1 MQTLLE
7 KRQNLHRQ
15 LDRHE
20 QTNNDLLEQID
31 KLHSLANLGM
41 VSAMIAHEMNNV
53 LTPLANFARLSLQN
67 LDDDAL
73 IKKTLE
79 KTVANSDRAAKILE
93 SMLTMADAK
102 PREKA
107 QHNLA
112 NLVDETFDCIARDF
126 SKDRIR
132 LSVSIPPDM
141 LVTADAIALQQ
152 VMMNLI
158 LNARLALLDS
168 PPANR
173 RLTVSAAKTRD
184 SIKISVR
191 DTGCGIEPEN
201 IKKIF
206 EPFFTTRGQAQNAS
220 SAGTGLGLAF
230 CKRTIDAHNGLIS
243 VESTPKSGTTFD
255 ILLPIQ

>member
-93 SMLTMADAK
+93 SMLTMADAT

-107 QHNLA
+107 RHNLA

-126 SKDRIR
+126 NKDRIR

-173 RLTVSAAKTRD
+173 RLIISAVQTRD

-201 IKKIF
+201 IKRIF
-206 EPFFTTRGQAQNAS
+206 EPFFTTRDQTQNAS
-220 SAGTGLGLAF
+220 NAGAGLGLAF
-230 CKRTIDAHNGLIS
+230 CKRTVDAHNGLIS
-243 VESTPKSGTTFD
+243 VESTPNSGTTFD